1 MQKGKSDMNI
11 NELKTKAMQ
20 RKPASKRASQTGKK
34 LDLSKMVR
42 MNFNENSY
50 GMSPKALEAIKESAV
65 MGNRYDFN
73 ATEIKEVIAKKH
85 GFEPSNVLIGAGSSA
100 LIDMLGVTFLED
112 GDEVVFCMP
121 TFAAFVDMA
130 YVNGATPKV
139 VPVNE
144 NQEFDLEDMLQA
156 INEKT
161 KMVVVVNPN
170 NPTSTYRSAKDIE
183 EFIKKVPEGVM
194 IVIDEAYLEYATAPD
209 CKSML
214 YLVKEIDKPII
225 VLKTFSK
232 IYGMAGVRMGYA
244 IADSSVVA
252 SMNGCPA
259 AWNISIMAQKA
270 AIAALGDQE
279 FIEYVKEK
287 IAEGRDYITKELE
300 QLGCKVFPSQTSFV
314 YFDAHRDPAEL
325 MDEMAKE
332 NIAMGAAE
340 YSRISVGTM
349 EENQLFIQAMKKI
362 LSRDNS

>member
-1 MQKGKSDMNI
+1 MNI

-50 GMSPKALEAIKESAV
+50 GMSPKALEVIKESAI
-65 MGNRYDFN
+65 MGNRYDFD
-73 ATEIKEVIAKKH
+73 AAEIKDVIAKKH
-85 GFEPSNVLIGAGSSA
+85 GFDSSNVLIGAGSSA

-112 GDEVVFCMP
+112 GDEVVLCMP

-144 NQEFDLEDMLQA
+144 SQEFDLDAMLEA
-156 INEKT
+156 IDEKT

-170 NPTSTYRSAKDIE
+170 NPTGTYRSAKDIE
-183 EFIKKVPEGVM
+183 EFIKKVPENVL
-194 IVIDEAYLEYATAPD
+194 IVVDEAYLEYATAPD

-214 YLVKEIDKPII
+214 HLVKEMDKPIV

-244 IADSSVVA
+244 IAAPEIIA
-252 SMNGCPA
+252 SMSGCPA
-259 AWNISIMAQKA
+259 AWNVSIMAQKA
-270 AIAALGDQE
+270 AIAALKDEE
-279 FIEYVKEK
+279 FVEYVKENIVK
-287 IAEGRDYITKELE
+287 GREYISKELE

-314 YFDAHRDPAEL
+314 YFDAHRNPAEL
-325 MDEMAKE
+325 RDEMAKE
-332 NIAMGAAE
+332 NIAMGAFE
-340 YSRISVGTM
+340 YSRISIGTM
-349 EENQLFIQAMKKI
+349 EENQLFIKAMKKI
-362 LSRDNS
+362 LG